1 MVARTDRKAA
11 VGGKGCVRAPGLF
24 MPRCG
29 LVVRTRCQGPA
40 PLGGPCTFPTGSSHC
55 RSSQRPPATS
65 SATAAMPL
73 RVPST
78 RGKKAPPSLC
88 CTREGWCTA
97 RLPVDGVDW
106 VEAGVGLGL
115 SPGFPVADG
124 VVALPGGAV
133 LAGTVA
139 FVVGV
144 VANVADGAG
153 PAVAG
158 AVGEGTVVGVGERL
172 GGGVFVGLPAHE
184 RADS

>member
-1 MVARTDRKAA
+1 ML
-11 VGGKGCVRAPGLF
+11 P
-24 MPRCG
+24 CG
-29 LVVRTRCQGPA
+29 LVVRTRCKGAA
-40 PLGGPCTFPTGSSHC
+40 PLGGPFTFLTGSSHC

-78 RGKKAPPSLC
+78 SGTKAPPSLC

-97 RLPVDGVDW
+97 RLPVDGVDG

-115 SPGFPVADG
+115 PPGFPVADG

-139 FVVGV
+139 LVVG
-144 VANVADGAG
+144 A
-153 PAVAG
+153 AVS
-158 AVGEGTVVGVGERL
+158 VGEGAGEGVAGGVG
-172 GGGVFVGLPAHE
+172 G
-184 RADS
+184 

>member
-1 MVARTDRKAA
+1 ML
-11 VGGKGCVRAPGLF
+11 P
-24 MPRCG
+24 CG
-29 LVVRTRCQGPA
+29 LVVRTRCQGAA
-40 PLGGPCTFPTGSSHC
+40 PLGGPFTFLTGSSHW
-55 RSSQRPPATS
+55 
-65 SATAAMPL
+65 
-73 RVPST
+73 VPST

-144 VANVADGAG
+144 VANVGEGAG
-153 PAVAG
+153 AGVAG

-172 GGGVFVGLPAHE
+172 GGGVFIGLPAHE

>member
-1 MVARTDRKAA
+1 ML
-11 VGGKGCVRAPGLF
+11 P
-24 MPRCG
+24 CG
-29 LVVRTRCQGPA
+29 LVVRTRCQGAA
-40 PLGGPCTFPTGSSHC
+40 PLGGPFTFLTGSSHC

-78 RGKKAPPSLC
+78 SGTKAPPSLC

-97 RLPVDGVDW
+97 GLLVDS
-106 VEAGVGLGL
+106 VETGVGLGL
-115 SPGFPVADG
+115 PPGFPVADG
-124 VVALPGGAV
+124 VVALPGGAA

-139 FVVGV
+139 LVVGIAV
-144 VANVADGAG
+144 NVGEGAG
-153 PAVAG
+153 EGGAG

-172 GGGVFVGLPAHE
+172 GGGVFVGLAAHE